1 MNEELGIT
9 IGTEARAARQHLG
22 LTQAEV
28 AERIGLVH
36 PVYNR
41 LERGKMLPSVPSLYR
56 LCRELRVSPE
66 KLMGLT
72 ATGDV
77 RKDTREKPKKEDD
90 APELRRL
97 LHLARK
103 LDAED
108 LAALLHVATALA
120 R

>member
-28 AERIGLVH
+28 AERVGLVH

-56 LCRELRVSPE
+56 LCRELQVSPE

-77 RKDTREKPKKEDD
+77 RKGTKTKPKEED

-108 LAALLHVATALA
+108 LAALLHVASALA